1 MLFPSSE
8 DVRDRIDKKEVWYVE
23 VEVLTKVAQK
33 WTRSQDFLEG
43 NESIYTDLVLKLKP
57 NGSGQVEVDDFL
69 WVIMMQWAKLAAWN
83 VKRIITKSA
92 DAKRDLI
99 ANAAMIQSKT
109 RKTITSVPTL
119 HLQDLKSLIESI
131 YPKSD
136 NDTRDSQLFISSYV
150 NKIAVNRS
158 VLLLESEDQVISQ
171 SDNNNI
177 IKNSKFSTEFE
188 KILKKNIL
196 SDSNSKMLKPY
207 KLSGNENKVED
218 VFVSKYKSPI
228 FNFPTIKSGASPSL
242 LYNVVRKSFMAYQ
255 TVLTQKLTKVD
266 SLVYNVIFY

>member
-1 MLFPSSE
+1 MFPSSE